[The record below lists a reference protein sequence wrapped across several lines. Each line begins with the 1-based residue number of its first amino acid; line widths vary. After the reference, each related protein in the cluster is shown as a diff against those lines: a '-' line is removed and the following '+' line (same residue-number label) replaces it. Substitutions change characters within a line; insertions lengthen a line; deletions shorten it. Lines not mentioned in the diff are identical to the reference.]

1 MIHAIP
7 GMGADRRMYPI
18 PWSSLPEF
26 FAHDWMPYANELSL
40 ADVARSMCEAMSIED
55 GDILVG
61 SSLGGM
67 VACEITKIR
76 SIPVLYLIGSAV
88 QKEEING
95 LLALLHP
102 LAKIAPIEWLRFLA
116 GKIPMDVAQMFA
128 EIEPSFIRAM
138 CSAIFQWDGL
148 GATNTKVFRIHGKHD
163 IVIPVPM
170 QADLL
175 LDGGHLISMTHAE
188 ECVTF
193 IMTNQRIG

>member
-7 GMGADRRMYPI
+7 GMGADRRMYPVA
-18 PWSSLPEF
+18 WLSLPEF
-26 FAHDWMPYANELSL
+26 SAHDWMPYADELSL
-40 ADVARSMCEAMSIED
+40 ADVARSMCEARSIED
-55 GDILVG
+55 GDIIVG

-67 VACEITKIR
+67 VACEVTKIR

-88 QKEEING
+88 RKEEVNG

-102 LAKIAPIEWLRFLA
+102 LAKIAPIEWLRCLA

-128 EIEPSFIRAM
+128 DIEPPFIRVM

-148 GATNTKVFRIHGKHD
+148 GATSTKVFRIHGKHD
-163 IVIPVPM
+163 IVIPAPI

-193 IMTNQRIG
+193 IRTNQRLG